1 VTGWE
6 AEFIHS
12 EGRSTDMSN
21 ASPIQSARQ
30 IPWKTKLI
38 LWVRA
43 GGRCE
48 FDGCNE
54 YLLKH
59 HVTFDEVNLGELA
72 HVVAFKPE
80 GPRGDDDRRPGDIH
94 IVSNLML
101 LCPRCHKLIDDSST
115 KEKFTRE
122 TLVRHKREHE
132 ERIFRLT
139 AAKPER
145 KTTIVQ
151 LLAKVGG
158 QPAAISKADIWDAV
172 APMYPADD
180 KGYVIDL
187 SVLDD
192 GSDAYNIVAMG
203 KIARS
208 VESLYEPGMDIDPPR
223 HISLFALA
231 PMPLLMY
238 LGRRLSN
245 KTPVDLYQRHR
256 DTQTWTWKDS
266 GQLAQY
272 LLRKVREGTSSDKV
286 ALVLSLSAALNVE
299 RFPSHIDSTFTI
311 YEITLDGQ
319 LPTPLFLRQRQ
330 DLEAFRGVYHQALAE
345 ILRDHGSATQ
355 VDVFPAVPAPI
366 AVLCGFE
373 LFPKVSPVLR
383 VFDNDIRRGG
393 WTFVLEI
400 V

>member
-1 VTGWE
+1 MT
-6 AEFIHS
+6 
-12 EGRSTDMSN
+12 MSN
-21 ASPIQSARQ
+21 MSPIQPARN
-30 IPWKTKLI
+30 ISWKTKLI

-59 HVTFDEVNLGELA
+59 HVTLDEVNLGELA
-72 HVVAFKPE
+72 HIVAFKPE
-80 GPRGDDDRRPGDIH
+80 GPRGEDSQRPVDIH
-94 IVSNLML
+94 DVSNLML
-101 LCPRCHKLIDDSST
+101 LCRRCHKLIDDPGT
-115 KEKFTRE
+115 KDKFTRE

-145 KTTIVQ
+145 KTTVVQ

-158 QPAAISKADIWDAV
+158 QPVSIPKADIWDAV

-180 KGYVIDL
+180 KGCVIDL

-192 GSDAYNIVAMG
+192 GSDAYYAVAME

-208 VESLYEPGMDIDPPR
+208 VDSLYDPGLHTDPPR

-231 PMPLLMY
+231 PMPILIF
-238 LGRRLSN
+238 LGHRLSN

-256 DTQTWTWKDS
+256 DTQTWTWKTS
-266 GQLAQY
+266 GPRAQY
-272 LLRKVREGTSSDKV
+272 LLRRIRQGTSRDRV
-286 ALVLSLSAALNVE
+286 ALLLSLSAALDVDKL
-299 RFPSHIDSTFTI
+299 PAHVDGTYTI

-330 DLEAFRGVYHQALAE
+330 DLEAFRRVYHQVLAA
-345 ILRDHGSATQ
+345 ILRDHGSISSI
-355 VDVFPAVPAPI
+355 DVFPAVPAPI

-373 LFPKVSPVLR
+373 LFPKVSPRLH
-383 VFDNDIRRGG
+383 VFDNDNRRGG
-393 WTFVLEI
+393 WSFILEI

>member
-1 VTGWE
+1 MT
-6 AEFIHS
+6 
-12 EGRSTDMSN
+12 MSN
-21 ASPIQSARQ
+21 ASPIQPARN

-59 HVTFDEVNLGELA
+59 HVTLDEVNLGELA
-72 HVVAFKPE
+72 HIVAFKLE
-80 GPRGDDDRRPGDIH
+80 GPRGNDGKRPDAIH
-94 IVSNLML
+94 DVSNLML
-101 LCPRCHKLIDDSST
+101 LCPRCHKLIDDPGT

-122 TLVRHKREHE
+122 TLVRHKIEHE

-145 KTTIVQ
+145 KTTVVQ

-158 QPAAISKADIWDAV
+158 QPVAIPKADIWDAV

-180 KGYVIDL
+180 KGCVIDL
-187 SVLDD
+187 SILDD
-192 GSDAYNIVAMG
+192 GSDAYYTVAME
-203 KIARS
+203 KITRS
-208 VESLYEPGMDIDPPR
+208 VDSLYNPGMNIDPPR

-231 PMPLLMY
+231 PMPLLMF
-238 LGRRLSN
+238 LGHCLSN

-256 DTQTWTWKDS
+256 DSQTWAWKTS
-266 GQLAQY
+266 GPRAQY
-272 LLRKVREGTSSDKV
+272 LLRKVREGTARDRV
-286 ALVLSLSAALNVE
+286 ALVLSLSAPLD
-299 RFPSHIDSTFTI
+299 FDKLPPHIDATYTI
-311 YEITLDGQ
+311 YEISLDSQ
-319 LPTPLFLRQRQ
+319 VPTPLFLRQRQ
-330 DLEAFRGVYHQALAE
+330 DLEAFRNVYHELLAQV
-345 ILRDHGSATQ
+345 LRDHGSIPS

-373 LFPKVSPVLR
+373 LFPKVSPRLR
-383 VFDNDIRRGG
+383 VFDNDSRRGG
-393 WTFVLEI
+393 WSHILEI
-400 V
+400 I

>member
-1 VTGWE
+1 
-6 AEFIHS
+6 
-12 EGRSTDMSN
+12 MSK
-21 ASPIQSARQ
+21 ASPIRSTRN

-59 HVTFDEVNLGELA
+59 HVTLDEVNLGELA
-72 HVVAFKPE
+72 HIVAFKPE
-80 GPRGDDDRRPGDIH
+80 GPRGDDCERPVDIH
-94 IVSNLML
+94 LVSNLML
-101 LCPRCHKLIDDSST
+101 LCPRCHKLIDNPAT
-115 KEKFTRE
+115 KEKFTLV
-122 TLVRHKREHE
+122 TLIRHKREHE

-139 AAKPER
+139 EAKPER

-151 LLAKVGG
+151 LITKVGG
-158 QPAAISKADIWDAV
+158 QPVAIPNSDIWDAV

-180 KGYVIDL
+180 KGCVIDL

-192 GSDAYNIVAMG
+192 ESDAYYAVAMQR
-203 KIARS
+203 IARS
-208 VESLYEPGMDIDPPR
+208 VESLYDPGMHTDPPK

-231 PMPLLMY
+231 PMPLLMF

-245 KTPVDLYQRHR
+245 KTPISLYQRHR
-256 DTQTWTWKDS
+256 DTQSWTWKGS
-266 GQLAQY
+266 GQPVQY
-272 LLRKVREGTSSDKV
+272 LFHKVREGTASDKV
-286 ALVLSLSAALNVE
+286 ALVLSLSAPLDME
-299 RFPSHIDSTFTI
+299 RFPSHIDNTFTL
-311 YEITLDGQ
+311 YEITLNGQ
-319 LPTPLFLRQRQ
+319 PHTPLFLRQKQ
-330 DLEAFRGVYHQALAE
+330 DLDAFRSVYHQALAE
-345 ILRDHGSATQ
+345 ILRDHGSIPSI
-355 VDVFPAVPAPI
+355 DIFPAIPAPI

-383 VFDNDIRRGG
+383 VFDNDSRRGG
-393 WTFVLEI
+393 WSFILEI